1 MAGKTTKGI
10 KAPATNEGA
19 VGAQGIV
26 PPGKQGPEADFNDT
40 IARNRGLKLLD
51 LTAVSHPPTGFRPT
65 DPVERMRR
73 IRWLS
78 SELRS
83 EAIDALREGGKR
95 DLQAELGRFAPDPQR
110 ALVLADRVGHSGEMV
125 ARAEALLAYAKE
137 VDQIGMSD
145 ALVFLETEQKQYLNA
160 VEYDAGLAA
169 HYRALVKLF
178 EMRSG
183 AIAEGIARAKTG
195 EAAAPAAGGVA
206 DPGRGRPSRRAGSVG
221 SKGRAP
227 GDRNP
232 LQKPRATAPISV
244 APASAA
250 HRR

>member
-1 MAGKTTKGI
+1 MAGKSTNGI
-10 KAPATNEGA
+10 KATAKNGNA
-19 VGAQGIV
+19 VPAQGIV
-26 PPGKQGPEADFNDT
+26 PTGKQGPEADFNDT
-40 IARNRGLKLLD
+40 IARNRGLDLLD
-51 LTAVSHPPTGFRPT
+51 LGAVPHPPTGFRPT
-65 DPVERMRR
+65 DSVERMRR

-78 SELRS
+78 NDLRS

-95 DLQAELGRFAPDPQR
+95 DLQTELGRFAPDPQR
-110 ALVLADRVGHSGEMV
+110 AMVLADRVGHSGEIV

-183 AIAEGIARAKTG
+183 AITEGIARAKTG
-195 EAAAPAAGGVA
+195 EATATAAGGVEG
-206 DPGRGRPSRRAGSVG
+206 PG
-221 SKGRAP
+221 KAP
-227 GDRNP
+227 T
-232 LQKPRATAPISV
+232 K
-244 APASAA
+244 
-250 HRR
+250 